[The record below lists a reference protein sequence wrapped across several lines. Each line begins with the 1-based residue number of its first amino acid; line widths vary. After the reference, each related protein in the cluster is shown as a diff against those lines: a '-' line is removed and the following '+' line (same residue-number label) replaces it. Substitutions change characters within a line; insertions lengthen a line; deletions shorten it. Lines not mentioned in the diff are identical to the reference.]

1 MLPLRPGEDLG
12 EPSQLCQMCGG
23 VDVRYVHHMQHRDYP
38 NVLAVGFVC
47 AEHTEEDYAGPRR
60 REEHL
65 KSAARRRASWA
76 RLGWKLSRKRNFYLN
91 AEGFNFTIFRNGPRY
106 KVAVK
111 NRETDQSRL
120 GDQVYDPLDAAKMGA
135 LDELLLAKEDLR

>member
-1 MLPLRPGEDLG
+1 
-12 EPSQLCQMCGG
+12 MCGG

-120 GDQVYDPLDAAKMGA
+120 GDQSTTRLTPRKWARSTNCSWRRRTSAEEKA
-135 LDELLLAKEDLR
+135 SRRA